1 MPNVYNEAPWCG
13 AAVRA
18 PQVSASGLR
27 VRQSPADGALRQG
40 GDGLMVSRAS
50 WFACI
55 LTTTLG
61 AGAALAA
68 TSPGVGPDATTSAS
82 QRFNAEL
89 VDELAKADPRSM
101 ALASTLMP
109 LAGNATSAP
118 ARSQADLLAE
128 AARRA
133 PDDVL
138 VQWLAALLAP
148 ADATLSPAARALL
161 RLESGNGAAWMFA
174 LQASAN
180 ANDADGVTEA
190 LRRIG
195 AAARFDTHFAD
206 VALAWEVIFRA
217 HPAPWPTIRTAG
229 FHADAQPLTRGI
241 ASASALAMPAFQS
254 LIGACKPG
262 DAPLGTERREAC
274 IAAGRLMV
282 GHAAERI
289 SVALGA
295 SMLRSA
301 DAPDLAMATQTHDY
315 LQQMYDVVSEPLQ
328 NDETAYRRF
337 ASDWRETRSE
347 TAVIERLLTRAG
359 LPLAPP
365 ADWKPVRTERIALR
379 DRQAGQ

>member
-68 TSPGVGPDATTSAS
+68 TSPRVGPDATTSAS

-161 RLESGNGAAWMFA
+161 RLEPGNGAAWMFD

-206 VALAWEVIFRA
+206 VALAWEAIHEA
-217 HPAPWPTIRTAG
+217 HPAPPPTGNPAG
-229 FHADAQPLTRGI
+229 FQIDEQPLIRGI
-241 ASASALAMPAFQS
+241 ASAAAVAMPALQS
-254 LIGACKPG
+254 LLRACSPG
-262 DAPLGTERREAC
+262 NAPLGGERRKAC

-282 GHAAERI
+282 DHSTEQ
-289 SVALGA
+289 A
-295 SMLRSA
+295 SMAIGTSILEKA
-301 DAPDLAMATQTHDY
+301 DAPDRETARRTFDY
-315 LQQMYDVVSEPLQ
+315 LQQTYVSAFEFLQ
-328 NDETAYRRF
+328 TDEAAYRQF
-337 ASDWRETRSE
+337 AADWRETRSE
-347 TAVIERLLTRAG
+347 PAVIGRLFRRAG
-359 LPLAPP
+359 LPMKPP
-365 ADWKPVRTERIALR
+365 ADWKPLSTESVALR
-379 DRQAGQ
+379 DSSLGR